1 MKKNKTENSPI
12 FVIEHLE
19 PELWPWCLIE
29 YIHISKIVGRK
40 NLIFTNI
47 KNKND
52 AKKLSKYSLPLKKSI
67 KDLNLP
73 SACVLDPE
81 SPKVLTPLKARKF
94 KYFILGGILGDNPP
108 KRRTNEELT
117 KFLSSIHSFNI
128 GKEQMSTDNAVYV
141 VKEIVKGKKLSNIK
155 FKDNIEIKI
164 NDVETT
170 ILPYRY
176 ALLKGK
182 PLISKKL
189 IRYLKK

>member
-1 MKKNKTENSPI
+1 MKKNKTKNSPI

-19 PELWPWCLIE
+19 PELWHWCLIE
-29 YIHISKIVGRK
+29 YRHISKIVK
-40 NLIFTNI
+40 KDNLWLTNI
-47 KNKND
+47 K
-52 AKKLSKYSLPLKKSI
+52 KKDSEKLMKYGKVFSSSI
-67 KDLNLP
+67 KDFNLKN
-73 SACVLDPE
+73 ACVLDPE
-81 SPKVLTPLKARKF
+81 ANEILTPLKAKKF
-94 KYFILGGILGDNPP
+94 KYFIFGGILGDNPP

-117 KFLSSIHSFNI
+117 KFLSSIPSFNI
-128 GKEQMSTDNAVYV
+128 GNEQMSTDNAVFV
-141 VKEIVKGKKLSNIK
+141 VNQIIKGKSLSDIK

-176 ALLKGK
+176 ALVNGK